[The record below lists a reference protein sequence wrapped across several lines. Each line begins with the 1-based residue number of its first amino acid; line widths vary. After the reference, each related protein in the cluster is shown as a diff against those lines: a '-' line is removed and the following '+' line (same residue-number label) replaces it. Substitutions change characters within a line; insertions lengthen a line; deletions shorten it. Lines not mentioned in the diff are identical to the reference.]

1 MTQSEV
7 EAAKMAISNQK
18 SSTEKQF
25 KAIKAQIDIAEKQ
38 VIDVQF
44 ESDKNKQFLEDQ
56 LSELTQS
63 TEAL

>member
-1 MTQSEV
+1 
-7 EAAKMAISNQK
+7 MAISNQK